1 MPTEIRIRK
10 WALSFEDLLQ
20 DETGR
25 NEFEQFLKKEYS
37 QENIRFYKACKE
49 LIGCPQSQVSRWKAD
64 IEKYVYIPVLAFP
77 CTFKLVFSYISSLL
91 SNNRRKSCLG
101 SLSSASSI

>member
-1 MPTEIRIRK
+1 MRK

-25 NEFEQFLKKEYS
+25 NEFELFLKKEYS

-49 LIGCPQSQVSRWKAD
+49 LTSCPQSQVSRWKAD
-64 IEKYVYIPVLAFP
+64 IEKYTIYLPLIHVLMDW
-77 CTFKLVFSYISSLL
+77 LNL
-91 SNNRRKSCLG
+91 SKNHIQRVQ
-101 SLSSASSI
+101 

>member
-1 MPTEIRIRK
+1 MEGQGFRINTYHSVYSVEVPTEVRIKK

-37 QENIRFYKACKE
+37 QENIRFYKACRE
-49 LIGCPQSQVSRWKAD
+49 LITCPQSQVSRWKAD
-64 IEKYVYIPVLAFP
+64 IEK
-77 CTFKLVFSYISSLL
+77 
-91 SNNRRKSCLG
+91 
-101 SLSSASSI
+101 